1 MVVVDRFLDIIIIC
15 EAAVLPLALC
25 LGLDLLLM
33 LAIVTLSQLRVV
45 QTARAQK
52 LGSGF
57 RAWLNIV
64 ARQQV
69 NYHVH

>member
-1 MVVVDRFLDIIIIC
+1 MVVVDRFLDIIIIS

-25 LGLDLLLM
+25 LGLLLM